1 MGRVRARLFGHTG
14 WIQAITFRSDDDD
27 GSILASV
34 DDDTVRVWNIFSE
47 NCLHRLQV
55 RISLFKFVSDVFFSL
70 DC

>member
-1 MGRVRARLFGHTG
+1 MGRIRARLFGHTG
-14 WIQAITFRSDDDD
+14 WIQAIAFRGDEDV
-27 GSILASV
+27 SILASV

-55 RISLFKFVSDVFFSL
+55 RISLFKFVSDAFFSL